1 MVTNESSGEIMI
13 LDLCRS
19 NGTDTAD
26 PIACDTKADAAL
38 PGPLPV
44 TVNIGLFIEGDGLI
58 SDKSVHSLDATLSRM
73 KSIFTKTPH
82 TFRFILPITYGTEED
97 IVKRILSCSFWNEN
111 PLPELHFF
119 RLKDDA
125 GVLKEPLFED
135 MPYEISEISPE
146 FRTFGYDPVSMAIAE
161 FSSLVIIIGT
171 KPGEAGSEDKNA
183 YTLAGRY
190 GRSVVSIDSKTGKI
204 TELPSNDNIFRSYVQ
219 INFYNSKT
227 VKPAKF
233 RAQKERYIKNLEY
246 DLRAAGFEKDAI
258 TFTYE
263 SLLSHYIKVRTLET
277 RYNFLYALKGVMV
290 ALLSAMAIFTITMQ
304 TLFFPENPGL
314 IWIEVAFIG
323 VIIILMEAAKIG
335 DFHLKS
341 IDYTFLAERI
351 RTAFYTRIVCISC
364 QTNDTGPF
372 MTPVRT
378 PNDWM
383 VMAFETMVSSASMIT
398 CNREVPLESLR
409 EFIISAWIRKRLNFY
424 AKKADAARFRYHLL
438 ANVALILFICTMI
451 LAIAHAL
458 GIGHWEKLLDTEV
471 PLIIAFFSITIPAF
485 GAAVSAIRVQREY
498 FRKSERYSQI
508 IRHLTAVITEM
519 EYAADTGELCNLI
532 KKMNEV
538 TFREAHDWK
547 IVSRCIDTEVSS

>member
-1 MVTNESSGEIMI
+1 MI

-19 NGTDTAD
+19 PETDNAD
-26 PIACDTKADAAL
+26 PIPCDSKIDVTM
-38 PGPLPV
+38 PGALPV

-58 SDKSVHSLDATLSRM
+58 TDISVHSLDTTLSRM

-82 TFRFILPITYGTEED
+82 TFRFILPVTYGTEED
-97 IVKRILSCSFWNEN
+97 IVKTILSCNFWKEN
-111 PLPELHFF
+111 SPPELLFF
-119 RLKDDA
+119 RLKYDA
-125 GVLKEPLFED
+125 GILTEPLFED
-135 MPYEISEISPE
+135 TPYEICEISPE
-146 FRTFGYDPVSMAIAE
+146 FKTFGYDPVSMAITE
-161 FSSLVIIIGT
+161 YSSLVIIIGT
-171 KPGEAGSEDKNA
+171 GPETAGNDGKNA
-183 YTLAGRY
+183 YSLAKRY
-190 GRSVVSIDSKTGKI
+190 GRSVVSIDSKTGRI
-204 TELPSNDNIFRSYVQ
+204 TELPSNDNIFNSYAQ
-219 INFYNSKT
+219 INFYNSKN

-233 RAQKERYIKNLEY
+233 IAEKERYIKNLEH
-246 DLRAAGFEKDAI
+246 DLRAAGFEEGAI
-258 TFTYE
+258 TFSYE

-277 RYNFLYALKGVMV
+277 RYNFLYALKGVTI
-290 ALLSAMAIFTITMQ
+290 ALLSALAIFTITMQ

-323 VIIILMEAAKIG
+323 VIIILMEAAKVG

-351 RTAFYTRIVCISC
+351 RTAFYTRIICISC
-364 QTNDTGPF
+364 QTTDTAPF

-383 VMAFETMVSSASMIT
+383 VMAFETMVSSGRMIS
-398 CNREVPLESLR
+398 CNREVPLESIR

-424 AKKADAARFRYHLL
+424 EKKADVARFRYNVL
-438 ANVALILFICTMI
+438 ANFALILFICTMI

-458 GIGHWEKLLDTEV
+458 GIGHGQKLFDIGV
-471 PLIIAFFSITIPAF
+471 PLFIAFLSITIPAF

-508 IRHLTAVITEM
+508 IRHLSAVITEM
-519 EYAADTGELCNLI
+519 EYATDTGELCNLI
-532 KKMNEV
+532 KKMNEM

-547 IVSRCIDTEVSS
+547 IVSRCIDTE